1 MNQDEFND
9 AERES
14 KFRMAL
20 IEGLQ
25 HAKPCCGE
33 YTTCLRACT
42 PRGRFLGARDAKRE
56 WVGLTDEELVEVAVK
71 SQDGISPHDDTL
83 RFARAIEQALKEK
96 NT

>member
-33 YTTCLRACT
+33 YTTCMRACT

-56 WVGLTDEELVEVAVK
+56 WVGLTDEE
-71 SQDGISPHDDTL
+71 ISELIRATHNTGS
-83 RFARAIEQALKEK
+83 FVRAIEAKLKEK
-96 NT
+96 NCG